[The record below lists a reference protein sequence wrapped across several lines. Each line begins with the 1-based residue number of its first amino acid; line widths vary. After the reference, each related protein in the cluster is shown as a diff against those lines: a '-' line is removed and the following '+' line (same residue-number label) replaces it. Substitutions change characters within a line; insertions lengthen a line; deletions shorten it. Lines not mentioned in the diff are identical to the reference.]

1 METKE
6 RREAKVQKNNHIAY
20 SLILSLLF
28 GLFLAACGGDMEI
41 KERNYQ
47 SELERAKQNNEQNI
61 NQKKERDISE
71 ILKRKSNYR
80 YSPVGKKDPFRSFF
94 GDISAFSRER
104 KIVSEL
110 QRFDISD
117 LQVTAIIWGITEP
130 RATIT
135 APDKKSYIVRR
146 GSFIGKN
153 WGKVS
158 KILPS
163 RIEIVE
169 TYKDPL
175 GRKILNKLYLELPVK
190 TILNKEDVLS
200 NEE

>member
-1 METKE
+1 ME
-6 RREAKVQKNNHIAY
+6 RNRHIV
-20 SLILSLLF
+20 LGTLLV
-28 GLFLAACGGDMEI
+28 LFTGFLFVSCGDDMRI
-41 KERNYQ
+41 KERNYEA
-47 SELERAKQNNEQNI
+47 ELQRVKKISVKQTGK
-61 NQKKERDISE
+61 KKERDISD
-71 ILKRKSNYR
+71 ILSRKSNYR
-80 YSPVGKKDPFRSFF
+80 YSPVGKRDPFRSFF
-94 GDISAFSRER
+94 GDVAALSRER

-117 LQVTAIIWGITEP
+117 LQLTAIIWGITDP
-130 RATIT
+130 RAIVV

-163 RIEIVE
+163 KIEVVE

-175 GRKILNKLYLELPVK
+175 GRKIINRLYLELPVQ

-200 NEE
+200 DEEGSDAKE

>member
-1 METKE
+1 M
-6 RREAKVQKNNHIAY
+6 RKNNHIAY
-20 SLILSLLF
+20 QLMSSLLL
-28 GLFLAACGGDMEI
+28 GLLFVSCGGDMEI

-47 SELERAKQNNEQNI
+47 AELERVKKSSTMDVAK
-61 NQKKERDISE
+61 KKERDISE
-71 ILKRKSNYR
+71 IFKSKSNYR

-94 GDISAFSRER
+94 GDVSALSRER

-130 RATIT
+130 RATVT
-135 APDKKSYIVRR
+135 APDKKSYIIKR
-146 GSFIGKN
+146 GSFVGKN

-163 RIEIVE
+163 KIEIVE

-175 GRKILNKLYLELPVK
+175 GRKILNRLYLELPVK

-200 NEE
+200 DEQE

>member
-1 METKE
+1 M
-6 RREAKVQKNNHIAY
+6 RKNNHIAY
-20 SLILSLLF
+20 RLMFSLLL
-28 GLFLAACGGDMEI
+28 GLLFVSCGGDMEI
-41 KERNYQ
+41 KERDYRA
-47 SELERAKQNNEQNI
+47 ELERVKKSGTDGTK
-61 NQKKERDISE
+61 KKERDLSD

-94 GDISAFSRER
+94 GDISALSQER

-110 QRFDISD
+110 QRYDISD

-130 RATIT
+130 RATVT
-135 APDKKSYIVRR
+135 APDKKSYIIKR
-146 GSFIGKN
+146 GSFVGKN

-163 RIEIVE
+163 KIEIVE

-200 NEE
+200 DEKE

>member
-1 METKE
+1 M
-6 RREAKVQKNNHIAY
+6 RKNNKVIMQLAVAFFA
-20 SLILSLLF
+20 LLVF
-28 GLFLAACGGDMEI
+28 MVSCGGDMEI

-47 SELERAKQNNEQNI
+47 AELESAKKATPAN
-61 NQKKERDISE
+61 NQKKKERNIAE
-71 ILKRKSNYR
+71 IIKRKSNYR
-80 YSPVGKKDPFRSFF
+80 YSPVGKRDPFRSFF
-94 GDISAFSRER
+94 GDISALSRER

-117 LQVTAIIWGITEP
+117 LQLTAIIWGITEP
-130 RATIT
+130 RAIVV
-135 APDKKSYIVRR
+135 APDKKSYIIKR

-163 RIEIVE
+163 KIEIVE

-175 GRKILNKLYLELPVK
+175 GRKILNRLYLELPVQ

-200 NEE
+200 DEKEQ

>member
-1 METKE
+1 M
-6 RREAKVQKNNHIAY
+6 QKNNHIAY
-20 SLILSLLF
+20 RLMFSLLL
-28 GLFLAACGGDMEI
+28 GLLFVSCGGDMEI

-47 SELERAKQNNEQNI
+47 AELERVKKSSTMDVAK
-61 NQKKERDISE
+61 KKERDISE
-71 ILKRKSNYR
+71 IFKRKSNYR

-94 GDISAFSRER
+94 GDVSALSRER

-130 RATIT
+130 RATVT
-135 APDKKSYIVRR
+135 APDKKSYIIKR
-146 GSFIGKN
+146 GSFVGKN

-163 RIEIVE
+163 KIEIVE

-175 GRKILNKLYLELPVK
+175 GRKILNRLYLELPVK

-200 NEE
+200 DEQE